1 MTKRLKI
8 IQNPDKAK
16 YDEMTQAVK
25 DCDGYCPCE
34 LERTPETKCMCA
46 AFRHQVTPGFCH
58 CQRFQKI
65 EVDDDMLD

>member
-8 IQNPDKAK
+8 IPNPDKAK

-34 LERTPETKCMCA
+34 LERTPETRCMCA
-46 AFRHQVTPGFCH
+46 NFRHQATPGLCH
-58 CQRFQKI
+58 CQRFTKI
-65 EVDDDMLD
+65 EVDDDQLG

>member
-46 AFRHQVTPGFCH
+46 AFRHQTTPGFCH

>member
-8 IQNPDKAK
+8 VQNPDKAK

-46 AFRHQVTPGFCH
+46 AFRHQDTPGFCP

>member
-25 DCDGYCPCE
+25 DNDGYCPCE
-34 LERTPETKCMCA
+34 LEKTPDTKCCCS
-46 AFRHQVTPGFCH
+46 AFRHQTIPGPCH
-58 CQRFQKI
+58 CQRFIKI
-65 EVDDDMLD
+65 EVDDDKLD